1 MFYHSLVVS
10 HHHSLFSVG
19 SSTDDG
25 IFSICMKLYY
35 SHMSKRSGAH
45 PLNCSLVHLFVWS
58 FDQSLVY
65 LLHNHLKRLLSALLC
80 VTPHFNMLATSLEHA
95 FVQVKN
101 GETSNLQSPD
111 TNTIIGISIK
121 DMQNGRKC
129 WEEWRKNSRY
139 LLCIKY
145 TSDTT
150 ANDKSSSYINRILT
164 STLNCWWWFGISV
177 RLFDRLYR
185 IQYWNNAPKANEMD

>member
-1 MFYHSLVVS
+1 MTV
-10 HHHSLFSVG
+10 FSPFVR
-19 SSTDDG
+19 SYT
-25 IFSICMKLYY
+25 IAYEC
-35 SHMSKRSGAH
+35 HMSKRSGAH

-129 WEEWRKNSRY
+129 WEE
-139 LLCIKY
+139 
-145 TSDTT
+145 
-150 ANDKSSSYINRILT
+150 
-164 STLNCWWWFGISV
+164 
-177 RLFDRLYR
+177 
-185 IQYWNNAPKANEMD
+185 